1 MKRKTQKAWAALVML
16 PFVVVFFAFQIAP
29 LLWMAIHSFYSE
41 MTGWGWDNY
50 REIVS
55 SPFYQQAI
63 AFSLYITFWSSVFG
77 LLVALIGS
85 YSLHRLGQGKLH
97 DWMMSFTNMT
107 SNFSGVPLAFA
118 FIILLGANGSIT
130 LLLRQAG
137 LLGDFSIYSKGGL
150 VLIYTYFQI
159 PLGVMLLYPAFDSLR
174 EDWRESAALL
184 GAGTLRYWRYIA
196 LPVLMP
202 ALAGT
207 FVILLANALGAYATL
222 YALTGGNFNAIPIRI
237 SALVAGDLFL
247 DPNMASALGML
258 LVALMVLI
266 TLVHQRVVKRGYRK
280 L

>member
-85 YSLHRLGQGKLH
+85 YSLHCLGQGKLH